1 MLKSC
6 TGTPL
11 GEEHR
16 MANAGG
22 SRFPAQLEG
31 RLFVEMKASGHVTI
45 SARDD
50 ALHVEAPFGALVIP
64 YSRIDSVTQ
73 DVTGGIRIDAGG
85 AKTHLD
91 ISDFSGRVALFRTLQ
106 DRATR
111 ARRWG

>member
-1 MLKSC
+1 MGS
-6 TGTPL
+6 
-11 GEEHR
+11 
-16 MANAGG
+16 AG
-22 SRFPAQLEG
+22 RPRLPVQLEG

-50 ALHVEAPFGALVIP
+50 ALHVDAPFGVLVIP
-64 YSRIDSVTQ
+64 YSRIDKVTQ

-91 ISDFSGRVALFRTLQ
+91 ISEFGGRIALFRTLQ
-106 DRATR
+106 DRANR

>member
-1 MLKSC
+1 LLKSC

-11 GEEHR
+11 GEERR
-16 MANAGG
+16 MGNAEG

-31 RLFVEMKASGHVTI
+31 
-45 SARDD
+45 
-50 ALHVEAPFGALVIP
+50 PALVIP

-91 ISDFSGRVALFRTLQ
+91 ISDFSGRIALFRTLQ
-106 DRATR
+106 DRANR

>member
-11 GEEHR
+11 GEERR
-16 MANAGG
+16 MGNAGG
-22 SRFPAQLEG
+22 ARFPAQLEG
-31 RLFVEMKASGHVTI
+31 RLFVEMKASGHVTF
-45 SARDD
+45 SARHD

-64 YSRIDSVTQ
+64 YSRIDKVTQ

-85 AKTHLD
+85 AKTHFD
-91 ISDFSGRVALFRTLQ
+91 ISDSSGRVALFRTLE
-106 DRATR
+106 DRANR